1 MHTRLIICGFVTIE
15 LGNVISINCLET
27 FLINQQIQFMR
38 CCTLHFLAYHST
50 RHINPACGCRLSTPA
65 KPYFQ
70 LLTTLMT
77 TDNKLLT
84 IKLKQ
89 FESIICQGTHTTS
102 SSSTTHPQINSIPKQ
117 YPHNLNPTAIKDHQ
131 FQIRYSIS
139 FGPERENLRVGNG
152 MFSNSFDNSSA
163 CVFMSIYFLPH
174 KS

>member
-1 MHTRLIICGFVTIE
+1 MNTRLIICGSVTIE
-15 LGNVISINCLET
+15 LGYVISINCLET
-27 FLINQQIQFMR
+27 FLINQQIQFMLF
-38 CCTLHFLAYHST
+38 CTLHFFIIQPGTSILRVGAG
-50 RHINPACGCRLSTPA
+50 NSTPA
-65 KPYFQ
+65 KPNFQ
-70 LLTTLMT
+70 LLTSLMT

-89 FESIICQGTHTTS
+89 FESIICQSTHTTS
-102 SSSTTHPQINSIPKQ
+102 SSTHPQINPIPKQ

-131 FQIRYSIS
+131 FQIYGIRFR
-139 FGPERENLRVGNG
+139 FGRKNLRVGNG